1 MGLEGEVPS
10 WDDLRGQI
18 IVLQSFSAPS
28 PQIKKVREAIEGLGQ
43 VMCCSYQYTLQIDRN
58 DLMKKKVV
66 GGVGFIPVLVDTH
79 GELCDRF
86 GFRRKTT
93 NVIVD
98 RRGVVAAV
106 GVRKEHCPIFSGK

>member
-1 MGLEGEVPS
+1 MGLDS
-10 WDDLRGQI
+10 
-18 IVLQSFSAPS
+18 
-28 PQIKKVREAIEGLGQ
+28 
-43 VMCCSYQYTLQIDRN
+43 
-58 DLMKKKVV
+58 
-66 GGVGFIPVLVDTH
+66 IPVLVDTH

-106 GVRKEHCPIFSGK
+106 GVRTEALPDLLKEMIAVDKEMALESKPEKRSDPKLLITLPTTHKWEVPPIDRGKMHQNFRWPSG